1 MHENNYVGFIGL
13 GAMGEPM
20 ARNLIKAGVPLVV
33 CDLDPIKCQLFENLG
48 ARVAQS
54 PAEVARHATTIVCL
68 VETTAQVRSVITG
81 SDGIMNAASAGHNVA
96 CMSTISP
103 MEIQRLAEELE
114 SRGVGFVD
122 APISG
127 GTEGAAAGTLT
138 IFAAGSQKA
147 LSAFEYVFSIVSGNV
162 FKLGDAGQ
170 GSAAKLINN
179 MLFQV
184 NTVAVAEAMRLGAAA
199 GIAPQMLYD
208 MVKVSTGYSVA
219 FEMRAPR
226 MIARNF
232 EPGGKID
239 ISYKDQDLQISL
251 AKELRVPILLA
262 TVTQQVY
269 QMGRTLGY
277 GREDGSAVI
286 KVYEAMC
293 RDD

>member
-1 MHENNYVGFIGL
+1 MHENYVGFIGL

-33 CDLDPIKCQLFENLG
+33 CDLDPIKCQIFETLG
-48 ARVAQS
+48 ARIVQT
-54 PAEVARHATTIVCL
+54 PAEVARHAKTIICL
-68 VETTAQVRSVITG
+68 VETTAQTRSVITG
-81 SDGIMNAASAGHNVA
+81 PSGIMDIASAGHYVS
-96 CMSTISP
+96 CMSTIAP
-103 MEIQRLAEELE
+103 KEVQRLAEELE

-127 GTEGAAAGTLT
+127 GTEGASAGTLT
-138 IFAAGSQKA
+138 IFAAGSQKS
-147 LSAFEYVFSIVSGNV
+147 LSVFEHVFSIVGSNV
-162 FKLGDAGQ
+162 FELGDAGQ
-170 GSAAKLINN
+170 GTAAKLINN

-184 NTVAVAEAMRLGAAA
+184 NTVAVAEALTLAAAA

-239 ISYKDQDLQISL
+239 ISYKDQELQTSM
-251 AKELRVPILLA
+251 AKELGVPILLA
-262 TVTQQVY
+262 PITQQIY
-269 QMGRTLGY
+269 QMGSNLGH

-286 KVYEAMC
+286 KVYEAMGKH
-293 RDD
+293 D